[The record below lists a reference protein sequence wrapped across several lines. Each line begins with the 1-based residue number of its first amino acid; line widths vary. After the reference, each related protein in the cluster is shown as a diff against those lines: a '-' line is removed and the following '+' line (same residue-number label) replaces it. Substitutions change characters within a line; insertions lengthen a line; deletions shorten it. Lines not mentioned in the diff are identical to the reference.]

1 MKILALFFL
10 FTCFASANANPIN
23 SNITMLSLFKKADP
37 IEKFWSWFKENEQR
51 LRNFETDPA
60 KYLDEIIRQA
70 KKVKNGLAIE
80 LEPPA
85 NGIIN
90 MTISADGDRNLFDLV
105 KNIVAQSPAIPG
117 WKFIAFRQRMKLELV
132 RGLKLK
138 AADHELDPENMK
150 FLPIYDGDSLDIII
164 YVPGLTEANFNQVA
178 YGGLLMLDNLLGEY
192 DCVTKVRSYDFHL
205 MPVKKEE
212 LEELMPL
219 MEIASFVDRF
229 HAEKNK

>member
-51 LRNFETDPA
+51 LRNFETDPD

-105 KNIVAQSPAIPG
+105 RNMVAQSPVIPG
-117 WKFIAFRQRMKLELV
+117 WKFIAFRQRMNLEQFKDIKLT
-132 RGLKLK
+132 
-138 AADHELDPENMK
+138 AADHELDPQKMK

-164 YVPGLTEANFNQVA
+164 YVPGITEANFNQVA

-219 MEIASFVDRF
+219 LEIASFVDRF